1 MEVDS
6 KSFERK
12 SRLQSA
18 GVTIFIQLLLFL
30 VLFFTVVWEKPNPP
44 KPIYGL
50 ELNLGFSD
58 FGSGNQSEV
67 PTSATESPVIESP
80 APGEIAPPT
89 TATVAT
95 TSSTVSK
102 SKPSTNKAVS
112 TQPSPIK
119 GETVATPSFPK
130 EEDKPTAQKE
140 VEQPK
145 IDQRAIFG
153 SGGKSGKGTDPSS
166 GLGQGNTSTAG
177 DQGKPT
183 GAVDGRALQGSGSGK
198 GVASGAGYSLDLVG
212 WEFAA
217 RPSIN
222 DRVSTRNGRI
232 VFKITVD
239 GSGKVVK
246 SLPLEYNVSNEV
258 LAYYRQVVNQL
269 DFKKSVGAAADFSS
283 GKITFVIQVD

>member
-1 MEVDS
+1 MELDS

-18 GVTIFIQLLLFL
+18 GVTIMIQVLLFL

-58 FGSGNQSEV
+58 FGSGNPLEV
-67 PTSATESPVIESP
+67 PTSSTESPVIESA
-80 APGEIAPPT
+80 APGEITPPI

-95 TSSTVSK
+95 NNSSVSK

-112 TQPSPIK
+112 TLPSPIK
-119 GETVATPSFPK
+119 GESVATPTPVK
-130 EEDKPTAQKE
+130 EEEKPTAQKVE
-140 VEQPK
+140 EQPK

-153 SGGKSGKGTDPSS
+153 SGGKSGKETIPSS

-183 GAVDGRALQGSGSGK
+183 GTVDGRALQGSGLGN
-198 GVASGAGYSLDLVG
+198 GAASGAGYSLDLAG

-232 VFKITVD
+232 VFKITID
-239 GSGKVVK
+239 GSGKVIQ

-269 DFKKSVGAAADFSS
+269 DFKKSGGAAADFSS
-283 GKITFVIQVD
+283 GKITFVIKVD

>member
-18 GVTIFIQLLLFL
+18 GVTILIQVLLFL

-58 FGSGNQSEV
+58 FGSGNPLEG
-67 PTSATESPVIESP
+67 PTGSAESPVIESA
-80 APGEIAPPT
+80 APGEITPPI

-95 TSSTVSK
+95 TSSTVSN

-112 TQPSPIK
+112 AQPSPIK
-119 GETVATPSFPK
+119 GETVATPNFAK
-130 EEDKPTAQKE
+130 EEDKPTTQKV

-145 IDQRAIFG
+145 VDQRAIFG
-153 SGGKSGKGTDPSS
+153 SSGKSVKGTNPSS
-166 GLGQGNTSTAG
+166 GLGQGNTSTEG

-183 GAVDGRALQGSGSGK
+183 GTVDGRALQGNGSGK
-198 GVASGAGYSLDLVG
+198 GAASGAGYSLDLEG

-222 DRVSTRNGRI
+222 DRVSNRNGRI

-239 GSGKVVK
+239 GSGKVVQ

-269 DFKKSVGAAADFSS
+269 DFKKSGGGAADFSS
-283 GKITFVIQVD
+283 GKITFVIKVD